1 MRGISI
7 KAVLVGGV
15 TDIGLSILLGALL
28 QAIFG
33 FGPASKPAG
42 VLFVAQLIIGLGC
55 SVLGGYVAA
64 SIAKENMALNG
75 LAASSLCV
83 VLGVLY
89 MVNGL
94 VPFSIALQLLMILAT
109 PVCYLVGASLRLR
122 RS

>member
-15 TDIGLSILLGALL
+15 TDIGLSILLGTLL

-33 FGPASKPAG
+33 FGQASPTG
-42 VLFVAQLIIGLGC
+42 VLFVAQMIIGLAC

-83 VLGVLY
+83 LLGVLY
-89 MVNGL
+89 MVEGL
-94 VPFSIALQLLMILAT
+94 VPISIALQLLLIVVT

>member
-15 TDIGLSILLGALL
+15 TDIGLSMLLGAVL

-33 FGPASKPAG
+33 SGQTTPTG
-42 VLFVAQLIIGLGC
+42 VLFVVQLIVGLGC

-83 VLGVLY
+83 LLGVLY
-89 MVNGL
+89 LFEGL
-94 VPFSIALQLLMILAT
+94 APISIALQLLLIVIT